1 MDNSFVGRLV
11 YGLAKAVAIA
21 GGCVLLAA
29 TLVTVTSIVGRVLIP
44 LGLRPVPGDFEM
56 MQSAVLFAVFA
67 FLPWC
72 HIERGHAV
80 VSIVTDSFPVRFG
93 AFAEFVWDV
102 VMLVAALFLAWRL
115 WAGLLD
121 KYGNGEATFIL
132 RLPLWIS
139 YSGGLVGA
147 LVFVAAAGYCAVR
160 SGHNALSPTP
170 ARPVSGA
177 GE

>member
-1 MDNSFVGRLV
+1 MDNSLVGRLI
-11 YGLAKAVAIA
+11 YGLAKAAAIA

-29 TLVTVTSIVGRVLIP
+29 TLITVISIIGRALIP

-72 HIERGHAV
+72 HLERGHAIV
-80 VSIVTDSFPVRFG
+80 AIVTDAFPVRLG
-93 AFAEFVWDV
+93 AFAEFVWDL
-102 VMLVAALFLAWRL
+102 VMLAAAAFLAWRL

-132 RLPLWIS
+132 RLPLWVS
-139 YSGGLVGA
+139 YSGGVVGA
-147 LVFVAAAGYCAVR
+147 LVFVAVAGYCVVR

-170 ARPVSGA
+170 ATPVSGA

>member
-1 MDNSFVGRLV
+1 MDNSIVGRLI
-11 YGLAKAVAIA
+11 YGLARVAAIA

-29 TLVTVTSIVGRVLIP
+29 TLITVVSIIGRALIP

-72 HIERGHAV
+72 HLERGHAV
-80 VSIVTDSFPVRFG
+80 VAIVTDLFPVRLG
-93 AFAEFVWDV
+93 AFAEFVWDL
-102 VMLVAALFLAWRL
+102 VMLVAAAFLAWRL

-132 RLPLWIS
+132 RLPLWMS
-139 YSGGLVGA
+139 YAGGLVGA

-160 SGHNALSPTP
+160 SGQNALSHTP
-170 ARPVSGA
+170 ARAVSGA

>member
-1 MDNSFVGRLV
+1 MDNSLVGRLV
-11 YGLAKAVAIA
+11 YGLAKAAAIS

-29 TLVTVTSIVGRVLIP
+29 TVITVISIIGRALMP

-72 HIERGHAV
+72 HLERGHAIV
-80 VSIVTDSFPVRFG
+80 AIVTDSLPVRLG

-102 VMLVAALFLAWRL
+102 VMLIAAVFMAWRL

-121 KYGNGEATFIL
+121 KYANSEATFIL
-132 RLPLWIS
+132 RLPLWVS

-147 LVFVAAAGYCAVR
+147 LIFVAVAGFCVAR

>member
-1 MDNSFVGRLV
+1 MDSSLAGRLV
-11 YGLAKAVAIA
+11 HGLAKAAAVC

-29 TLVTVTSIVGRVLIP
+29 TVITVISIIGRGLVPV
-44 LGLRPVPGDFEM
+44 GLRPIPGDFEM
-56 MQSAVLFAVFA
+56 MQSAVLFAIFA

-72 HIERGHAV
+72 HLERGHAV
-80 VSIVTDSFPVRFG
+80 VAIVTDAFPVRLG
-93 AFAEFVWDV
+93 AFAEFVWDL
-102 VMLVAALFLAWRL
+102 VMLVAAIFIAWRL

-132 RLPLWIS
+132 RLPLWVS

-147 LVFVAAAGYCAVR
+147 LAFVAVAGYCVVR
-160 SGHNALSPTP
+160 SGRNILSPVPTK
-170 ARPVSGA
+170 PVSGA